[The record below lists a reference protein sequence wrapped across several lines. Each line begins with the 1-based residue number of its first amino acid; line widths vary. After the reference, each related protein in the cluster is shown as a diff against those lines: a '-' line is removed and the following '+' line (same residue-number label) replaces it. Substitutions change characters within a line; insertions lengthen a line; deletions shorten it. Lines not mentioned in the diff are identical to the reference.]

1 MVKLTAVS
9 ILKWNGEKEAYLLGI
24 AADVS
29 SFGYFQRSTVKEMLT
44 FLSRTVAQRTQ
55 PGQRQ
60 SVQQEE
66 YYAHIF
72 NRDGLVGLAIV
83 DKDYPARAAFGLVN
97 KILDDFSETSQQRWR
112 SLQAD
117 SPDAQ
122 PVVDAA
128 IVKFQVLKPFSI
140 RVYSPCC
147 IQESAKSD
155 ASMSVTVCCLSQ
167 DPTQAD
173 KLSKI
178 QKDLDETKVVLHQ
191 TIDSMLQRGEKLDS
205 LVDKSSD
212 LSMAS
217 QIFYKQAKKT
227 NSCCRMM

>member
-1 MVKLTAVS
+1 MLASSCFRFDYSCFCFAFTICFCCDSPTVPVQLHEQACRAVGLRFLTGFYCQVTHHACAVMVKLTAVS
-9 ILKWNGEKEAYLLGI
+9 ILKWNGDKEAFLLGI

-72 NRDGLVGLAIV
+72 NRDGLVGVAIV
-83 DKDYPARAAFGLVN
+83 DKDYPARAAFGVVN
-97 KILDDFSETSQQRWR
+97 KILDDFSESSQQRWR

-122 PVVDAA
+122 PIVDAA
-128 IVKFQVLKPFSI
+128 ITKFQVGH
-140 RVYSPCC
+140 V
-147 IQESAKSD
+147 QER
-155 ASMSVTVCCLSQ
+155 
-167 DPTQAD
+167 
-173 KLSKI
+173 
-178 QKDLDETKVVLHQ
+178 KVRQ
-191 TIDSMLQRGEKLDS
+191 
-205 LVDKSSD
+205 
-212 LSMAS
+212 
-217 QIFYKQAKKT
+217 
-227 NSCCRMM
+227 C